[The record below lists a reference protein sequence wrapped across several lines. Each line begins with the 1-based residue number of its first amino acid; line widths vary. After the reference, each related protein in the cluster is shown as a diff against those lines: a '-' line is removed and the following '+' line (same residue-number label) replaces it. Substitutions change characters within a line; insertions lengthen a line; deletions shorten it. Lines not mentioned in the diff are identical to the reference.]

1 MLECVIPKGLHQERK
16 MYRDVFI
23 AHLDV
28 FLDSFI
34 PYHLAVFTRLCT
46 HWTHSFSE
54 LMYIGIL

>member
-1 MLECVIPKGLHQERK
+1 MCNPRGLHQECK
-16 MYRDVFI
+16 MYQD
-23 AHLDV
+23 A

-34 PYHLAVFTRLCT
+34 PYHLAVLARLCT

>member
-1 MLECVIPKGLHQERK
+1 MLECVILRGLHQERK
-16 MYRDVFI
+16 MYRDAFI
-23 AHLDV
+23 THLDA

-34 PYHLAVFTRLCT
+34 PYHLAVLACLCT